1 MKLRQLRLIL
11 SGFLC
16 WSTITLYAQSDIPIE
31 SWRTHFSYQDSRIVI
46 NTSERVYVAAQYG
59 LFYLSKSDNSLKVI
73 SKSDGLS
80 DVGVTTMEY
89 NENMGLI
96 LAYRSGIVDLVSE
109 GGIFAFTLISEEAD
123 TPETIYDS
131 LVQGNLVYLST
142 SVGVRVLSL
151 DLEQE
156 EPWQIQE
163 SYVRLS
169 EIGEALPIYQ
179 ATIVRDSLFL
189 GTQTGVIANSLDPL
203 VNRQDFNTWRRF
215 DASQGIPAETT
226 RYLLPQNNQLYAAV
240 DQRGVYR
247 YNGQWQPTGFTTD
260 ADFNALQPSTNG
272 VLIVSGGNI
281 FRLNDSGNVTSVENE
296 TIRFAQDVAEE
307 NETLWI
313 ADQQQGLLRLENN
326 QAEQFLPNGPASDDI
341 HQLRYLNGTVVALKQ
356 DAPGAYYQF
365 NEGRWQ
371 NYTELPITSRFTD
384 ATFSEVT
391 QQFYFSCFGEGMLQW
406 DGAEGF
412 SVINQLSSGSTLEN
426 DQVSALTDG
435 EDRLWLGNYYA
446 LSSLHTI
453 NLNDDTWQQ
462 LAFNRAQARFP
473 RQLTLDFRRQV
484 WMLIGGSDLSR
495 PGNNLL
501 VFDPAT
507 NENLLISEV
516 VNASQ
521 LPGRQLTDM
530 AIDLD
535 GQLWLMGSEGVA
547 YFPVP
552 EQVFEEPLVV
562 KPVFDRQFLL
572 LGEFVTA
579 VAVDGGNRKWIGTNS
594 GLWLFSETG
603 EELVY
608 QFTTENSP
616 LISDV
621 ILDIVVDDQ
630 SGEIFVATD
639 RGVVSFRSTATRGTF
654 SHQSVKLFPNPVRR
668 SFDGLV
674 GMQGLV
680 NQATVKITTVSGV
693 LVQELQAE
701 GGTATWDLRAYTGDR
716 VQSGVYL
723 VFSASADGSETFV
736 GKIAVVP

>member
-11 SGFLC
+11 IGFLC
-16 WSTITLYAQSDIPIE
+16 WSTIALYAQSDIPIE

-46 NTSERVYVAAQYG
+46 NTSERIYVAAQYG
-59 LFYLSKSDNSLKVI
+59 LFYLDKADNSLRVI

-80 DVGVTTMEY
+80 DVGVTAMEY
-89 NENMGLI
+89 DENVGLI
-96 LAYRSGIVDLVSE
+96 LAYRSGVVDLVSE
-109 GGIFAFTLISEEAD
+109 QGIFAFTLISEEAD
-123 TPETIYDS
+123 TPETIYDI
-131 LVQGNLVYLST
+131 LIQDNLVYLST

-151 DLEQE
+151 ELDQE

-163 SYVRLS
+163 SYTRLS
-169 EIGEALPIYQ
+169 ELGEALPIYQ
-179 ATIVRDSLFL
+179 STILRDSLFL
-189 GTQTGVIANSLDPL
+189 GTQAGVIANSLDPL

-215 DASQGIPAETT
+215 DVSQGIPNEAARFLIAQEE
-226 RYLLPQNNQLYAAV
+226 QLYAAV
-240 DQRGVYR
+240 DQRGVYH
-247 YNGQWQPTGFTTD
+247 YDGQWQSTAFATD
-260 ADFNALQPSTNG
+260 VDFNALQSSAYG
-272 VLIVSGGNI
+272 VLIVSGGDI
-281 FRLNDSGNVTSVENE
+281 FRLNDANEVIAIENSA
-296 TIRFAQDVAEE
+296 IRFAQDVAEE

-326 QAEQFLPNGPASDDI
+326 QAEQFLPNGPASNNI
-341 HQLRYLNGTVVALKQ
+341 HQLRYLNGTVIALKQ
-356 DAPGAYYQF
+356 DALGAYYQF
-365 NEGRWQ
+365 SEGRWQ

-391 QQFYFSCFGEGMLQW
+391 QQYYFSSLGEGILQW
-406 DGAEGF
+406 DGGESF

-426 DQVSALTDG
+426 DQVSALVDS
-435 EDRLWLGNYYA
+435 EDRLWLANYNA
-446 LSSLHTI
+446 LASLHTI
-453 NLNDDTWQQ
+453 DLSDDSWQQ
-462 LAFNRAQARFP
+462 LTFNRTQARYP
-473 RQLTLDFRRQV
+473 RQLRLDFRQQV

-495 PGNNLL
+495 PGNDLL
-501 VFDPAT
+501 IFDPTT

-552 EQVFEEPLVV
+552 EQVLEEPLVV

-621 ILDIVVDDQ
+621 ILDIAVDDQ
-630 SGEIFVATD
+630 SGEVFVATD
-639 RGVVSFRSTATRGTF
+639 RGVVSFRSTATRGNF
-654 SHQSVKLFPNPVRR
+654 SHQSVKLFPNPVRQG
-668 SFDGLV
+668 FDGLV

-701 GGTATWDLRAYTGDR
+701 GGTATWDLRAYTGDH

-723 VFSASADGSETFV
+723 VFSASTDGSETFV

>member
-1 MKLRQLRLIL
+1 MKLRRIQLVL

-16 WSTITLYAQSDIPIE
+16 WSTLTLYAQSDIPIE
-31 SWRTHFSYQDSRIVI
+31 SWRTHFSYQDSRIVT
-46 NTSERVYVAAQYG
+46 NTPERVYVATQHG
-59 LFYLSKSDNSLKVI
+59 LFYFSKSDNSLRVV

-80 DVGVTTMEY
+80 DVGVMAMEY
-89 NENMGLI
+89 DENVGLI
-96 LAYRSGIVDLVSE
+96 LAYRSGVVDLVSE
-109 GGIFAFTLISEEAD
+109 QGILAFTLISEESD
-123 TPETIYDS
+123 TPETIYDI
-131 LVQGNLVYLST
+131 LIQNNLIYLST

-163 SYVRLS
+163 SYTRLS
-169 EIGEALPIYQ
+169 ETGEALPIYE
-179 ATIVRDSLFL
+179 ATIIRDSLFL

-203 VNRQDFNTWRRF
+203 VNRQDFNTWQRF
-215 DASQGIPAETT
+215 DVSQGIPNEAARFLIAQEE
-226 RYLLPQNNQLYAAV
+226 QLYAAV

-247 YNGQWQPTGFTTD
+247 YDGQWQPTAFTTD
-260 ADFNALQPSTNG
+260 ADFNALRPSTNG
-272 VLIVSGGNI
+272 VLIISGGNI
-281 FRLNDSGNVTSVENE
+281 FWLNDDGGVVAIENSA
-296 TIRFAQDVAEE
+296 IRFAQDVAEE

-313 ADQQQGLLRLENN
+313 ADQQRGLLRLENN
-326 QAEQFLPNGPASDDI
+326 QAEQFLPNGPASDNI
-341 HQLRYLNGTVVALKQ
+341 HQLRYLNGTVIALKQ

-365 NEGRWQ
+365 SEGRWQ
-371 NYTELPITSRFTD
+371 NYTELPIMSRFTD
-384 ATFSEVT
+384 ATFSEIT
-391 QQFYFSCFGEGMLQW
+391 QQYYFSSLGEGILRW
-406 DGAEGF
+406 DGGESF

-426 DQVSALTDG
+426 DQVSALADS
-435 EDRLWLGNYYA
+435 EDRLWLANYNA

-453 NLNDDTWQQ
+453 DLNDDTWQQ
-462 LAFNRAQARFP
+462 VAFNRAQVRYP
-473 RQLTLDFRRQV
+473 RHLKLDFRQQV

-495 PGNNLL
+495 PGNDLL

-552 EQVFEEPLVV
+552 EQVFAEPLVV

-572 LGEFVTA
+572 LGEFVTS

-621 ILDIVVDDQ
+621 ILDIAVDDQ
-630 SGEIFVATD
+630 NGEVFVATD

-668 SFDGLV
+668 GFDGLV
-674 GMQGLV
+674 GMQGLF